1 MGKRT
6 RYKSHLPRG
15 LLTPW
20 GGSNSDPL
28 LNLLGEG
35 VPRLSPDRGRG
46 GRVGMT
52 RILLEG
58 RTDDALGEGG
68 ALERGQAQ
76 VPDLNGARRAG
87 DKDVVTLEI
96 SVQDRGYSGV

>member
-1 MGKRT
+1 MA
-6 RYKSHLPRG
+6 
-15 LLTPW
+15 
-20 GGSNSDPL
+20 
-28 LNLLGEG
+28 
-35 VPRLSPDRGRG
+35 
-46 GRVGMT
+46 

-96 SVQDRGYSGV
+96 SVQDGGYPGV

>member
-1 MGKRT
+1 
-6 RYKSHLPRG
+6 
-15 LLTPW
+15 
-20 GGSNSDPL
+20 
-28 LNLLGEG
+28 
-35 VPRLSPDRGRG
+35 
-46 GRVGMT
+46 MT

-76 VPDLNGARRAG
+76 VSDLNGARRAG